1 MDTTPQVPAQ
11 NYAASA
17 FDLET
22 IYGDKAPSSPSIQS
36 QRHNTSGNLLT
47 SNSFGGSI
55 GAASNP
61 ASSSNLNVGSSA
73 TSGSLGTSVAP
84 QTKTV
89 LVTINAL
96 LESNTVWQK
105 EMEKGYDNLLEAIL
119 PFLGSMAANSRLQR

>member
-1 MDTTPQVPAQ
+1 M
-11 NYAASA
+11 
-17 FDLET
+17 
-22 IYGDKAPSSPSIQS
+22 
-36 QRHNTSGNLLT
+36 
-47 SNSFGGSI
+47 
-55 GAASNP
+55 
-61 ASSSNLNVGSSA
+61 GSSVTGA
-73 TSGSLGTSVAP
+73 SLISAAP